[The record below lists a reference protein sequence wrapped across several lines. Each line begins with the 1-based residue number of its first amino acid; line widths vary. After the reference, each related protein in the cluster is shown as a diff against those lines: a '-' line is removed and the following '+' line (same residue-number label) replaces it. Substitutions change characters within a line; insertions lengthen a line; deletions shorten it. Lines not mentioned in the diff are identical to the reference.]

1 MAGMNK
7 ESADPSLSQYPFSG
21 RLVHSS
27 SGWLLLEIPNALIR
41 GAFMAM
47 DVPGAEL
54 PTNSEG
60 RLNAHISVMRPEE
73 IERIGGAEKI
83 SELGKRFRF
92 RLGPLYEVNPLGWK
106 EMDKVWMFRV
116 ISPDLNN
123 LRKSYGLNPNPMRG
137 NTELRL
143 HATVAVRRRGVL
155 RNGPVAKVSRLVDAY
170 LFATGD

>member
-1 MAGMNK
+1 MNK
-7 ESADPSLSQYPFSG
+7 EAADPALSLYPFSG
-21 RLVHSS
+21 RLIYSS
-27 SGWLLLEIPNALIR
+27 SGWVLLEIPNALVR

-54 PTNSEG
+54 PLKDG

-73 IERIGGAEKI
+73 IERIGGISKI
-83 SELGKRFRF
+83 NELGKRFRF

-155 RNGPVAKVSRLVDAY
+155 RNGPVAKASSLVDAF
-170 LFATGD
+170 LFATGSKSA